1 MSIINVKFFDI
12 QLESFNV
19 KFFEKR
25 ARNHQTQLL
34 QYEFGQL
41 GPQQTFNLNP
51 DEYPAREIQYST
63 IEFWPTNNS

>member
-34 QYEFGQL
+34 QYESGQL
-41 GPQQTFNLNP
+41 GPQWLP
-51 DEYPAREIQYST
+51 
-63 IEFWPTNNS
+63 